1 MKRSPVHN
9 AYFTADQLLFRKL
22 IRLKT
27 PDGTL
32 LQAEEFIG
40 LAADPGL

>member
-1 MKRSPVHN
+1 MTG
-9 AYFTADQLLFRKL
+9 AEAL
-22 IRLKT
+22 IRLKL

-40 LAADPGL
+40 LAADTGL